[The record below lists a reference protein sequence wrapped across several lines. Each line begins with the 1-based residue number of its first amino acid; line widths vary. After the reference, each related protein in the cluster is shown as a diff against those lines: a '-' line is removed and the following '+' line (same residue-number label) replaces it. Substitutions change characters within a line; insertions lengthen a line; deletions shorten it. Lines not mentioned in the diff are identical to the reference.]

1 MGTREGLLG
10 KKVGMSRIFDDRG
23 QVVPVTV
30 IEAGP
35 CYVTQIKREETDG
48 YNAIQLGFG
57 AAKRLNKPERGH
69 LAKATPVKHLHEVRT
84 DDTGR
89 YTVGQTVNVGVFK
102 IGDLVDVIGLSRGRG
117 FAGVMKRHGFAGGPA
132 TRGQSDR
139 QRHPGAIGSTNTPGW
154 IEKGRRMPG
163 RMGNAKSTV
172 MNLRVVLVDA
182 ERNLLA
188 VEGGVPGAPDGL
200 LYIRRALKTPKVP
213 KAPPPTKK

>member
-10 KKVGMSRIFDDRG
+10 KKVGMSRVFDDRG
-23 QVVPVTV
+23 QVVPITV

-35 CYVTQIKREETDG
+35 CYVTQIKNEATDG
-48 YNAIQLGFG
+48 YNAIQLGYG

-69 LAKATPVKHLHEVRT
+69 VSKATPVKHLHEVRT
-84 DDTGR
+84 DDTAR

-102 IGDLVDVIGLSRGRG
+102 VGDLVDVIGLSRGRG

-139 QRHPGAIGSTNTPGW
+139 QRHTGSIGTTNTPGW
-154 IEKGRRMPG
+154 VEKGRRMPG
-163 RMGNAKSTV
+163 HMGNAKSTV

-200 LYIRRALKTPKVP
+200 LYIRRALKVARVAKT
-213 KAPPPTKK
+213 APPVKK